1 MRFGNELK
9 SFMGGDFAINTPQ
22 MCASSGQGGAYR
34 TGFIIYKITVPESV
48 MNSVLCCKPSL
59 RLGSTRLAVG

>member
-9 SFMGGDFAINTPQ
+9 SFMGGDFAINTPR

-34 TGFIIYKITVPESV
+34 TGFIYI
-48 MNSVLCCKPSL
+48 
-59 RLGSTRLAVG
+59 